1 MSHGAH
7 AADTHAADSAGD
19 LISAVVQAVRRVIDD
34 PVAEVGTDSLLR
46 EDLGFD
52 SVLIMQLKYRV
63 EQAVPELGVL
73 SLPDMVDSMESVG
86 TLVAYL
92 RDRLMKAG
100 V

>member
-1 MSHGAH
+1 MTAH
-7 AADTHAADSAGD
+7 ADDAQAAEQAGD

-73 SLPDMVDSMESVG
+73 SLPDMVDSMTSVG
-86 TLVAYL
+86 SLVAYL
-92 RDRLMKAG
+92 RDRLVKAA

>member
-1 MSHGAH
+1 MSAH
-7 AADTHAADSAGD
+7 ADDTNADNASGD

-63 EQAVPELGVL
+63 EQAVPELGEL
-73 SLPDMVDSMESVG
+73 SLPDMVDSMTSVG
-86 TLVAYL
+86 SLVAYL
-92 RDRLMKAG
+92 RDRLVKAA

>member
-1 MSHGAH
+1 MSHG
-7 AADTHAADSAGD
+7 THADDTRAGNSSGD

-63 EQAVPELGVL
+63 EQAVPELGEL
-73 SLPDMVDSMESVG
+73 SLPDMIGSMTSVG
-86 TLVAYL
+86 SLVAYL
-92 RDRLMKAG
+92 RDRLVKAA